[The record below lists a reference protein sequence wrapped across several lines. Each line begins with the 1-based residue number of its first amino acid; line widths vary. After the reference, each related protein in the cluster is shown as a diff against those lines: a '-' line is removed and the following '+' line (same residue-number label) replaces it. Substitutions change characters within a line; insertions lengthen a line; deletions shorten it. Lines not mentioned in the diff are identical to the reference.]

1 MACNGDLCGIH
12 LLVCSDPQIP
22 ALQPPSERAALPPD
36 VGSSLLGLSTFCFFI
51 CLDPV
56 LIRPDLEF
64 QSVGVALGHALRPP
78 HGLPGNCG
86 QGSQL
91 SERFWELQMMARR
104 ATF

>member
-1 MACNGDLCGIH
+1 MACNRDLCGIH

-64 QSVGVALGHALRPP
+64 QSVGVRWATLSDPLTDSQAIVAKVASSAKGF
-78 HGLPGNCG
+78 GNC
-86 QGSQL
+86 
-91 SERFWELQMMARR
+91 R
-104 ATF
+104 